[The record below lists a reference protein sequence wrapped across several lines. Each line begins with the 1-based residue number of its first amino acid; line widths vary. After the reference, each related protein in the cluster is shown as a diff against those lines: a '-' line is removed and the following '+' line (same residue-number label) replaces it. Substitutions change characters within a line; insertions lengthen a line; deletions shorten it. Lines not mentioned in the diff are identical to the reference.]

1 MERTHE
7 LAGRAKA
14 RHGPNLSRLAV
25 RAATLLLL
33 LAAVQALAS
42 LLFYNAIDR
51 ETLREDHAR
60 RVAELLV
67 VSDRVHD
74 LESF

>member
-51 ETLREDHAR
+51 KS
-60 RVAELLV
+60 V
-67 VSDRVHD
+67 V
-74 LESF
+74 